1 MSFLNFRKIKE
12 KGKTIGYKNEWMS
25 FYPGFKKWN
34 FTIAPAG
41 YFDNRAQINFC
52 ILWGQFYFDIP
63 FIKSKYDE
71 ADPPRYGWY
80 FYSTSR
86 WIPDNFVILYGKKN
100 KFFYLPW
107 DLDWVRTS
115 ILLKDGTWAHETKG
129 NNQDFWKDEWVEKK
143 WKETHPYFNTRED
156 GSRID
161 YANATISVEEREWR
175 PKWFKWTSLFKKV
188 RKTISVEFDQ
198 EIGKGVGSYKGGTLG
213 CSYELLPNERP
224 VRCLMRMS
232 KERNL

>member
-1 MSFLNFRKIKE
+1 
-12 KGKTIGYKNEWMS
+12 
-25 FYPGFKKWN
+25 
-34 FTIAPAG
+34 
-41 YFDNRAQINFC
+41 
-52 ILWGQFYFDIP
+52 
-63 FIKSKYDE
+63 
-71 ADPPRYGWY
+71 
-80 FYSTSR
+80 
-86 WIPDNFVILYGKKN
+86 
-100 KFFYLPW
+100 
-107 DLDWVRTS
+107 
-115 ILLKDGTWAHETKG
+115 LKDGTWAHETKG

-143 WKETHPYFNTRED
+143 WKETHHYFNTRED